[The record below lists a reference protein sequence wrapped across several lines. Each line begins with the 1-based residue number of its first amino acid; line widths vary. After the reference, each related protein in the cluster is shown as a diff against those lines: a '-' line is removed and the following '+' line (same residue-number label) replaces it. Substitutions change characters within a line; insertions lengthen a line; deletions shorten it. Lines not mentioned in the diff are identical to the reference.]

1 MSFIERWNK
10 IMEKIKQGKFEI
22 FIVTILLLGGIF
34 IRAFHF
40 GISPVGVH
48 QDEAMAAVDAL
59 ALSKYGT
66 DRFGMP
72 YPVHFTA
79 WGYGHM
85 SVLLSYFMVPFI
97 KTMGFSIVSVRLP
110 MLVISSIGLLMLYI
124 VARKLGGV
132 IAGYI
137 ALILGCVCPWH
148 YMQSRWS
155 LDCNMFPHVFLI
167 GVVLLMY
174 GLKKRWM
181 IYLSMVFFALC
192 SYCYGI
198 ANYSVPLF
206 LLVVAIV
213 LCKDKIV
220 KAHELI
226 ISILIYL
233 LIALPEFLVMFI
245 NMFGLETI
253 ETPLFTIPYFPES
266 VRANDIL
273 FMNFSFGQLIENI
286 GDMIAVVWGKGE
298 TTISATIVEF
308 GPLYHFTVVFFLIG
322 VVVAFSKMKRHT
334 SKEEKMCYAILLSWF
349 FMGIWIGIMTNGVL
363 IHRINVIF
371 YSILLLAA
379 VGICWCIEKWKLLI
393 YPIVAL
399 YGVSALLF
407 LSAYFGE
414 WTEKSRDFYFESYVN
429 ALNYAKS
436 LECDYYHI
444 FPDPQWTDHYELG
457 RILTMFCHEID
468 AEYFQGITNVQ
479 DGKEVLPF
487 DERYTFEEIDEQ
499 TINDFADKSIVYLIN
514 GKDLELF
521 PQEEYEFVSFYDS
534 YYVVSRK

>member
-1 MSFIERWNK
+1 MSFLERWNMF
-10 IMEKIKQGKFEI
+10 MEKLKQGKFEI
-22 FIVTILLLGGIF
+22 FIVVVLLFGGIF

-40 GISPVGVH
+40 GISPVGIH

-79 WGYGHM
+79 WGYGQM

-97 KTMGFSIVSVRLP
+97 KIMGFSIVSVRLP
-110 MLVISSIGLLMLYI
+110 MLVISSIGLMMLYF
-124 VARKLGGV
+124 VARKLYGV
-132 IAGYI
+132 IAGYV
-137 ALILGCVCPWH
+137 ALLLGCVCPWH

-155 LDCNMFPHVFLI
+155 LDCNMFPHIFII

-181 IYLSMVFFALC
+181 MYLSMVFFALC

-206 LLVVAIV
+206 LLVMAIV

-220 KAHELI
+220 KTHELI
-226 ISILIYL
+226 ISMFIYL
-233 LIALPEFLVMFI
+233 LIALPEFLVMII
-245 NMFGLETI
+245 NLFGLETI

-266 VRANDIL
+266 VRSNDIL
-273 FMNFSFGQLIENI
+273 FMNFSFSQLLENI

-308 GPLYHFTVVFFLIG
+308 GPLYHFTVIFFLIG
-322 VVVAFSKMKRHT
+322 LVVAFSKMRRYT
-334 SKEEKMCYAILLSWF
+334 SKEEKMCYVILLAWF

-379 VGICWCIEKWKLLI
+379 VGICWCIEKWKLLV

-429 ALNYAKS
+429 ALNYAKT

-487 DERYTFEEIDEQ
+487 DERYTFEEIDAQ
-499 TINDFADKSIVYLIN
+499 TIRDFSDKSIVYLIN
-514 GKDLELF
+514 GKDLKLF
-521 PQEEYEFVSFYDS
+521 SQEEYEFVSFYDS

>member
-1 MSFIERWNK
+1 
-10 IMEKIKQGKFEI
+10 MEKLKQGKFEI
-22 FIVTILLLGGIF
+22 FIVVVLLFGGIF

-40 GISPVGVH
+40 GISPVGIH

-79 WGYGHM
+79 WGYGQM

-97 KTMGFSIVSVRLP
+97 KIMGFSIVSVRLP
-110 MLVISSIGLLMLYI
+110 MLVISSIGLMMLYF
-124 VARKLGGV
+124 VARKLYGV
-132 IAGYI
+132 IAGYV
-137 ALILGCVCPWH
+137 ALLLGCVCPWH

-155 LDCNMFPHVFLI
+155 LDCNMFPHIFII

-181 IYLSMVFFALC
+181 MYLSMVFFALC

-206 LLVVAIV
+206 LLVMAIV

-220 KAHELI
+220 KTHELI
-226 ISILIYL
+226 ISMFIYL
-233 LIALPEFLVMFI
+233 LIALPEFLVMII
-245 NMFGLETI
+245 NLFGLETI

-266 VRANDIL
+266 VRSNDIL
-273 FMNFSFGQLIENI
+273 FMNFSFSQLLENI

-308 GPLYHFTVVFFLIG
+308 GPLYHFTVIFFLIG
-322 VVVAFSKMKRHT
+322 LVVAFSKMRRYT
-334 SKEEKMCYAILLSWF
+334 SKEEKMCYVILLAWF

-379 VGICWCIEKWKLLI
+379 VGICWCIEKWKLLV

-429 ALNYAKS
+429 ALNYAKT

-487 DERYTFEEIDEQ
+487 DERYTFEEIDAQ
-499 TINDFADKSIVYLIN
+499 TIRDFSDKSIVYLIN
-514 GKDLELF
+514 GKDLKLF
-521 PQEEYEFVSFYDS
+521 SQEEYEFVSFYDS